1 MPSDSPLLFGRTNYE
16 MTLYDKIIII
26 YKIEQTK
33 LNTIF
38 YQQTAKISAL
48 SSLNVDKCVFLTG
61 ENVLSEKKL

>member
-1 MPSDSPLLFGRTNYE
+1 